1 MIFFKVFLLTYR
13 LSVTLASIEDI
24 ESAQETEVRQSVS
37 YLYHIDIVSQQL
49 KLLQRAASPSIF
61 SESSQSENE
70 AEDLALEVAEDN
82 NEEEEVYSQSVAS
95 GLSSPG
101 SKRSEIL
108 ISFLQVVDRRNNC
121 FSKINY

>member
-1 MIFFKVFLLTYR
+1 M
-13 LSVTLASIEDI
+13 SVTLASIEDI

-70 AEDLALEVAEDN
+70 AEDSASEVAEDN

-108 ISFLQVVDRRNNC
+108 ISFLRVVDRRNNC

>member
-1 MIFFKVFLLTYR
+1 MP
-13 LSVTLASIEDI
+13 IEDI
-24 ESAQETEVRQSVS
+24 ENAQETEVRQSVS
-37 YLYHIDIVSQQL
+37 YLYHINVVFITT

-108 ISFLQVVDRRNNC
+108 ISFLQVVDRRNNY
-121 FSKINY
+121 FSQINY